1 MRFGRRFSA
10 IVGGVIRNEGI
21 VQRRRIR
28 LLFGVSGRI
37 ASTRRYILLWLL
49 VARCMGYCFHRN
61 SQNILTSSL
70 SIIGAMH
77 TGRYVTACDS
87 QELGKKSFLDD
98 VKRSGVSSSDS
109 CAVARADGT
118 SLRHTFSFFS
128 TGNRRF
134 NFDSKPGAESGR
146 FALNGSS

>member
-21 VQRRRIR
+21 VRRRRIR

-49 VARCMGYCFHRN
+49 VARCMGYCIHRN

-87 QELGKKSFLDD
+87 QELGKKYFWMTSKGPGFPLPIPALWRGLMARHS
-98 VKRSGVSSSDS
+98 VIPSLFSRPAIVVSISIQ
-109 CAVARADGT
+109 
-118 SLRHTFSFFS
+118 SLEP
-128 TGNRRF
+128 
-134 NFDSKPGAESGR
+134 KVV
-146 FALNGSS
+146 GSR

>member
-37 ASTRRYILLWLL
+37 ASTRRYILLRLL

-118 SLRHTFSFFS
+118 SLRHTFSFFFDRQS
-128 TGNRRF
+128 SFQFRF
-134 NFDSKPGAESGR
+134 KAWSRKW
-146 FALNGSS
+146 